1 MDQTLFNTGL
11 NVLAL
16 CSIASGVMHVE
27 QHGDLLTALGL
38 ITLGFFLEYIKY
50 QTRKWS

>member
-16 CSIASGVMHVE
+16 CSIASGIAHVE
-27 QHGDLLTALGL
+27 HGDLITAMGL
-38 ITLGFFLEYIKY
+38 ITLGIFLEYAKY
-50 QTRKWS
+50 QTRKWL